1 MSNPIR
7 LCLWFDSQAEEA
19 AAFYTGIFRD
29 SKMGAITRYP
39 AAGREMHGREPGS
52 VMTVAFELN
61 GQAFLALNGGPLFTF
76 SEAVSLEVLCDD
88 QAGIDYYWDRLSE
101 GGDPAA
107 QQCGWLKDR
116 FGLSWQ
122 IAPRAWEDLV
132 GGADTARAER
142 VYAAMFQMKKLD
154 IAGLERAARG

>member
-61 GQAFLALNGGPLFTF
+61 GQAILALNGGPLFTF

-88 QAGIDYYWDRLSE
+88 QAGIDYYWDRLSD

-132 GGADTARAER
+132 GGPDTARAER